1 MYGIDME
8 QTQYSK
14 LILDIP
20 KPDIAISMGCNV
32 GCPFIGRV
40 FDDNWGLEDPTGKS
54 DDEFKLNALVG
65 KLENPN
71 LFRFLY
77 MGERSQLLSTGF
89 ELQTNN
95 KDAANMYQEVT
106 GQMKAVVTDKWIL
119 CPVCKAKTRT
129 QILDDTELK
138 HFPLFC
144 PKCKENFIIFVKGKS
159 NIYCSI

>member
-1 MYGIDME
+1 MI
-8 QTQYSK
+8 
-14 LILDIP
+14 I
-20 KPDIAISMGCNV
+20 V
-32 GCPFIGRV
+32 
-40 FDDNWGLEDPTGKS
+40 GLEDPTGNS

-95 KDAANMYQEVT
+95 QDAANMYQEMT

-119 CPVCKAKTRT
+119 CPVCGAKTWT

>member
-1 MYGIDME
+1 MI
-8 QTQYSK
+8 
-14 LILDIP
+14 I
-20 KPDIAISMGCNV
+20 V
-32 GCPFIGRV
+32 
-40 FDDNWGLEDPTGKS
+40 GLEDPTGNS

-95 KDAANMYQEVT
+95 QDAANMYQEMT

-119 CPVCKAKTRT
+119 CPVCGAKTRT